1 MGVYS
6 EKTQGEA
13 SFPIQVHSFAII
25 IIRASFIILLE
36 PLQILQTLCQIR

>member
-6 EKTQGEA
+6 EKTHGEA

-25 IIRASFIILLE
+25 IIKASFIILLK
-36 PLQILQTLCQIR
+36 PL